1 MAVSVEYFK
10 NKNNIQL
17 YLINKQNIGKHAWVL
32 L

>member
-1 MAVSVEYFK
+1 MAVSMEYFK
-10 NKNNIQL
+10 NQNIQL

>member
-1 MAVSVEYFK
+1 MAVLEYFK
-10 NKNNIQL
+10 NQNNIQL